1 VGKIRRQSIL
11 GALNLYAGQGLGMI
25 NKLLLFPL
33 AFAGNEDYWGL
44 LVYLTGLSA
53 LISGLANFGFAKVI
67 QRFVPIY
74 PEKQHAILNF
84 ALRFTAI
91 GGILALVLAWFFK
104 DALTSFSS
112 DGALMGEFYLLF
124 IALLLAQIFFE
135 SGNSI
140 FSANFKTH
148 YGLFA
153 NNVSV
158 RIATALIL
166 AAKFVFDFGP
176 GLFISLVGI
185 AYLLN
190 HAILLILAL
199 RTYYFVQPIS
209 WPEMP
214 KQEFTTY
221 ALFMLLLTL
230 VSQSFLYLDALLVGH
245 FLVLSQLAIFDLTKN
260 LASVADLPA
269 RALGSSAL
277 PTVAQL
283 MGKRHFDKVQE
294 VYKKGS
300 FVQLFA
306 GLFLFSIV
314 SIHLDLLLTYVY
326 NGRFDA
332 VKPLF
337 YIVFAGKLVD
347 MATGL
352 NWAIIS
358 NSSKY
363 WANLIIGGCVLIIT
377 IWLEWLLI
385 PKYGLIG
392 AVAGIAIALLLNNSA
407 RSIYLFIQFKMNPF
421 GRIHLKLL
429 PILLLVTF
437 VGLFQSGHIWLDVI
451 LKDVLLVAVS
461 LYYIRPGASIPEIEE
476 LVNRF
481 KNRKKNAI

>member
-1 VGKIRRQSIL
+1 V
-11 GALNLYAGQGLGMI
+11 
-25 NKLLLFPL
+25 
-33 AFAGNEDYWGL
+33 
-44 LVYLTGLSA
+44 
-53 LISGLANFGFAKVI
+53 ANFGFTKVI
-67 QRFVPIY
+67 QRFVPVY
-74 PEKQHAILNF
+74 PDHQRAILKY

-91 GGILALVLAWFFK
+91 GGMLAIALAWYFRG
-104 DALTSFSS
+104 ALSNFSS
-112 DGALMGEFYLLF
+112 DAMLMEEFYGLF
-124 IALLLAQIFFE
+124 IALLLAQFFFE
-135 SGNSI
+135 TGSSI

-158 RIATALIL
+158 RIAIAGIL
-166 AAKFVFDFGP
+166 VAKFVFDFGP
-176 GLFISLVGI
+176 GLFISLVGL

-214 KQEFTTY
+214 KQEFTAY

-230 VSQSFLYLDALLVGH
+230 VSQSFLYLDGLLIGH

-283 MGKRHFDKVQE
+283 MGKRHFAKVQE

-326 NGRFDA
+326 QGRFDA
-332 VKPLF
+332 VKTLF

-363 WANLIIGGCVLIIT
+363 WANLIIGTSVLIIT
-377 IWLEWLLI
+377 VWLEWILI

-407 RSIYLFIQFKMNPF
+407 RSMYLFIQFKMNPF
-421 GRIHLKLL
+421 GSIHLKLL
-429 PILLLVTF
+429 PVLLLAAF

-451 LKDVLLVAVS
+451 LKDVLLMAIF

-476 LVNRF
+476 LINRLR
-481 KNRKKNAI
+481 NRKDKAS